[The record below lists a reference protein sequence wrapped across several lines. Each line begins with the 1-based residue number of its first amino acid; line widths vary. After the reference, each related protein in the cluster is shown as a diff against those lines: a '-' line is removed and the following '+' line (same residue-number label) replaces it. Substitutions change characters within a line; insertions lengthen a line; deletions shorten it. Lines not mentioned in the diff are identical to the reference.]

1 MIMTADDFK
10 KRLDELHVGY
20 EMTAGQVSFPCR
32 LCRTGHIVI
41 SPSGG
46 KGGCTGDGCLKQ
58 LTFEDAIAICEG
70 KPVASNEQSETR
82 RSADQSPIL
91 RIVAWSEFEKR
102 QFPANAWRVNNLIPL
117 NGTTIIAAPSGEKK
131 SWVVMG
137 IARAVAEGQPFL
149 GNPEFGVQQSKVL
162 YIENET
168 PQNEVHRRGMM
179 LGFGPDI
186 YLAEQDCPTLN
197 TDAGVAELFEIAASH
212 DVGLII
218 IDTFRSVAAGLK
230 EEKADEVRAFF
241 KRFNKFSTA
250 KITVIFTDHCRKPHH
265 LESKSVPK
273 KEQLFGSQDKLAA
286 VHALIMVKSEKNS
299 EDIYVHPLKMKAGK
313 ERDAFRMV
321 MKDAGDKIVFSFGGD
336 IDEQKLK
343 LEQTKELIHAQLEEA
358 TEMMDTKQLVDAF
371 DGQAGK
377 TNVEAALKEMR
388 ESHEI
393 RFEKV
398 GRKFVYG
405 KLLEGSGE
413 GSDEGN
419 TEEPMIPFDELPNL
433 PLGS

>member
-1 MIMTADDFK
+1 MTGDDFK
-10 KRLDELHVGY
+10 QKLSDLGVRY
-20 EMTAGQVSFPCR
+20 EMTAGQIAIPCKRCR
-32 LCRTGHIVI
+32 LGHIVI

-46 KGGCTGDGCLKQ
+46 NGGCTGEGCLKR

-70 KPVASNEQSETR
+70 KPVISNEQTD
-82 RSADQSPIL
+82 AKHNLNQLPIL

-102 QFPANAWRVNNLIPL
+102 EFPANAWRVNNLIPL

-137 IARAVAEGQPFL
+137 IARAVAEGQSFL
-149 GNPEFGVQQSKVL
+149 GNPEFAVQQTKVL

-168 PQNEVHRRGMM
+168 PRNEVHRRGKM
-179 LGFGPDI
+179 LGFGADI
-186 YLAEQDCPTLN
+186 YLAEEECPPLN
-197 TDAGVAELFEIAASH
+197 TDAGVAQLLEIARAQNI
-212 DVGLII
+212 GLII

-241 KRFNKFSTA
+241 QRFNKFSTA
-250 KITVIFTDHCRKPHH
+250 KITVIFTDHCRKPHQ

-313 ERDAFRMV
+313 ERVAFRMV
-321 MKDAGDKIVFSFGGD
+321 MKDEGDTITFSFGGD
-336 IDEQKLK
+336 VDEQKLT
-343 LEQTKELIHAQLEEA
+343 LDRTKEFIHVQLEEA
-358 TEMMDTKQLVDAF
+358 TDMLDTKQLVDALE
-371 DGQAGK
+371 GQAGK
-377 TNVEAALKEMR
+377 TNVETALKEMR

-393 RFEKV
+393 RFEKI
-398 GRKFVYG
+398 GRKFIYG
-405 KLLEGSGE
+405 KLSEDSKE
-413 GSDEGN
+413 GSDN
-419 TEEPMIPFDELPNL
+419 DSSDAPMIPFDELPNV